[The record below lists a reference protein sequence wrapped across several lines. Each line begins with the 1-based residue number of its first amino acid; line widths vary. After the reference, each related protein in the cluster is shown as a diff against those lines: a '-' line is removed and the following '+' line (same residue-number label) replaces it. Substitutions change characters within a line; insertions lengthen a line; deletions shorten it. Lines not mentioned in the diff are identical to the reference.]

1 MNNLLTPKFLGA
13 ILMSVLAHKEQKRK
27 CGDTPYVV
35 HPIAVLSLLIKWE
48 ADEDTCIAGVLHDVL
63 EDAPDD
69 EKEMYRERIKE
80 EFGPDVLAIV
90 ESVTEQDKSLPW
102 KERKKQYLEHL
113 KTASDESVLIS
124 CADMT
129 HNLNSLV
136 EAYREQG
143 EDVWKHFNAIKQW
156 KVWFIDRRVEMLKE
170 RLSEKYVKELCSHQ
184 TELNILIIQSA
195 SSGPLL
201 RLEDEN
207 DEKAVFSCDPLY
219 QELWD
224 YCNLTEE
231 EMESGVLDEDKRVME
246 RASAATDEED
256 EDEPDVPLF
265 IKLDG
270 NIASITLIAN
280 QEPEITT
287 TGGIDINKFIENGKF
302 ITKETYDELEKK
314 LKPYVIRFWD
324 NFYFVFEDDEG
335 SPHYYDRFAT
345 EEEAIAVCKEITIDS
360 VMNQYEEGISIE
372 KIEDKYLTF
381 GFEPFIV
388 YPDDSSE
395 DGRTPFSASDFLSND
410 QYKTIIRIVENS
422 PLAKRKSKTFMLDAR
437 DKSSDEVVDILD
449 KEWNEAADQ
458 PKT

>member
-1 MNNLLTPKFLGA
+1 M
-13 ILMSVLAHKEQKRK
+13 LAVKAHEGQIRK
-27 CGDTPYVV
+27 GDDLPYIT
-35 HPIAVLSLLIKWE
+35 HPIAVLTLLLKWD
-48 ADEDTCIAGVLHDVL
+48 ADEDTCIAGMLHDVL
-63 EDAPDD
+63 EDAPDGQQ
-69 EKEMYRERIKE
+69 EEYRSKIRE
-80 EFGPDVLAIV
+80 EFGPKVLDIV
-90 ESVTEQDKSLPW
+90 EGVTEQDKELPW

-113 KTASDESVLIS
+113 KTSSKESVLVS

-129 HNLNSLV
+129 HNLAALTD
-136 EAYREQG
+136 AYRKQG

-156 KVWFIDRRVEMLKE
+156 KVWFIDQRVGILKD
-170 RLSEKYVKELCSHQ
+170 LLDEKYV
-184 TELNILIIQSA
+184 TELQEKLVALNNLLSQPLPPEYL
-195 SSGPLL
+195 SGPF
-201 RLEDEN
+201 DDGKGN
-207 DEKAVFSCDPLY
+207 ATFIMDPLY
-219 QELWD
+219 QGLWD
-224 YCNLTEE
+224 HCMLTEE

-246 RASAATDEED
+246 RASSAADKED

-388 YPDDSSE
+388 YPDDSTE

>member
-1 MNNLLTPKFLGA
+1 
-13 ILMSVLAHKEQKRK
+13 MSVLAHKEQKRK

-256 EDEPDVPLF
+256 EDETEKPYKIKVIDNFHFHCGGDDDEDYMYIHGYYDTEEKAIDECETITIHSIMDQYEKGITPSKLVEKYKAFGSDPG
-265 IKLDG
+265 IMSANYKLDDPNPFCAWEYVNEELCERIIEIIKDSPMANKG
-270 NIASITLIAN
+270 SNSTLIK
-280 QEPEITT
+280 PEDGDT
-287 TGGIDINKFIENGKF
+287 
-302 ITKETYDELEKK
+302 DEL
-314 LKPYVIRFWD
+314 I
-324 NFYFVFEDDEG
+324 DE
-335 SPHYYDRFAT
+335 
-345 EEEAIAVCKEITIDS
+345 
-360 VMNQYEEGISIE
+360 
-372 KIEDKYLTF
+372 
-381 GFEPFIV
+381 
-388 YPDDSSE
+388 
-395 DGRTPFSASDFLSND
+395 
-410 QYKTIIRIVENS
+410 
-422 PLAKRKSKTFMLDAR
+422 MLDKWSKA
-437 DKSSDEVVDILD
+437 E
-449 KEWNEAADQ
+449 
-458 PKT
+458 